1 LVILTTAGNA
11 EKVILDA
18 RGSFCPGPLME
29 LIRGIRQ
36 AKVGELIE
44 VWSSDQ
50 GSRKDIPFWVQKA
63 GHEMIGIYE
72 EPGYA
77 RFLIK
82 KAR

>member
-1 LVILTTAGNA
+1 MVVNA
-11 EKVILDA
+11 QEQNIVFDA

-36 AKVGELIE
+36 AKIGEVIE

-63 GHEMIGIYE
+63 GHELLGVVE
-72 EPGYA
+72 EPGYT
-77 RFLIK
+77 RFVVRK
-82 KAR
+82 KR

>member
-1 LVILTTAGNA
+1 MAAIAEVTIVI
-11 EKVILDA
+11 DA

-36 AKVGELIE
+36 AKVGETIE

-63 GHEMIGIYE
+63 GHELIGFFD

-77 RFLIK
+77 RIVVRK
-82 KAR
+82 SR

>member
-1 LVILTTAGNA
+1 MAIATEQKIL
-11 EKVILDA
+11 IDA
-18 RGSFCPGPLME
+18 RGSYCPGPLME

-36 AKVGELIE
+36 AKPGEVVE

-63 GHEMIGIYE
+63 GHEMLGVFE

-77 RFLIK
+77 RFVIRKIK
-82 KAR
+82 